1 MIMSKIIKSTAILFI
16 LTIISKV
23 IGFCRETILV
33 STYGAS
39 MISDVYITSMKI
51 PMTLFAIIAS
61 AVATT
66 FIPKFYEVEKNE
78 GSECALAFS
87 NN

>member
-1 MIMSKIIKSTAILFI
+1 MSKIIKSTAILFI

-66 FIPKFYEVEKNE
+66 FIPKFY
-78 GSECALAFS
+78 
-87 NN
+87 